1 MEALLEESEA
11 LGAIWE
17 GFHDFKG
24 GGTMRR
30 AGRSVVLRLRRPQ
43 GIVASDAAWD

>member
-1 MEALLEESEA
+1 MVALGEESEA
-11 LGAIWE
+11 LSAIWE

-30 AGRSVVLRLRRPQ
+30 ARVSVVLRLRGAR
-43 GIVASDAAWD
+43 GIVGPDAV